1 MTGPASHAAREL
13 DEGLTAVR
21 SPQTSPIT
29 MLRHPE
35 GVDPVHQTLHQND
48 VDHLVHDRI
57 GDLYSTAREIR
68 PGRRDG
74 EERAGIVTRTRW
86 TIGRRLV
93 SIGHTVSGS
102 HV

>member
-1 MTGPASHAAREL
+1 M
-13 DEGLTAVR
+13 R
-21 SPQTSPIT
+21 SLQTDSPIT

-48 VDHLVHDRI
+48 VDHLVHERI
-57 GDLYSTAREIR
+57 GDLYSAARETR

-74 EERAGIVTRTRW
+74 DAHTGLVTRTRW

-93 SIGHTVSGS
+93 SLGQTVSGS
-102 HV
+102 HI